1 MMPAL
6 LGDRYRLGERIARGG
21 MGSVYRAVDGNLGR
35 EVAVKVLRRELA
47 DDPTFLERFR
57 REARAAA
64 ALSHPGVAGVYDYG
78 ELGGSAFIVMEL
90 VEGETLAE
98 RIAAGGPLPW
108 PEAFA
113 IGEQVARALAAAHA
127 HGLVHRDVKP
137 ANVLLGRGGRAKVT
151 DFGIAKAASSA
162 TLTRTGMVL
171 GSANYV
177 APEQA
182 KGEDVGPA
190 ADQYSLGC
198 VLFEAVTGRPPYG
211 GANPVAIATQHVS
224 SPVPDPRQELPDLP
238 LPAASLIR
246 QALAKHPDE
255 RFASAS
261 SMAEALTAATAPT
274 APTHDPPDAR
284 EPGVPPPR
292 PPEGE
297 PGFPLLRPPEG
308 EPGFPPLRPPEGESS
323 QLRERVRPVVHSP
336 RRPAR
341 RVGLARWP
349 VVAVGVL
356 VAIALLLL
364 AWLPR
369 GEPSGP
375 PAGQS
380 ERPPPASPT
389 TVDNGDEDN

>member
-1 MMPAL
+1 MIQAV
-6 LGDRYRLGERIARGG
+6 LGERYRLGERIARGG
-21 MGSVYRAVDGNLGR
+21 MGSVYRAVDENLGR
-35 EVAVKVLRRELA
+35 QVAVKVLRRELA

-98 RIAAGGPLPW
+98 RIAATGRLPFA
-108 PEAFA
+108 EAFA

-137 ANVLLGRGGRAKVT
+137 ANVLLGRGGAKVT
-151 DFGIAKAASSA
+151 DFGIAKAATAA

-182 KGEDVGPA
+182 QGDDVGPA
-190 ADQYSLGC
+190 ADQYSLGY
-198 VLFEAVTGRPPYG
+198 VLFEVTGRTPYA

-224 SPVPDPRQELPDLP
+224 SPVPDPRSDLPDLP
-238 LPAASLIR
+238 APAADLIR
-246 QALAKHPDE
+246 RALAKHPAD
-255 RFASAS
+255 RFPSAT
-261 SMAEALTAATAPT
+261 ALADALSTAAT
-274 APTHDPPDAR
+274 PDHGPALPGPRQGRRQPRAR
-284 EPGVPPPR
+284 PSG

-297 PGFPLLRPPEG
+297 RSPVASGVPPA
-308 EPGFPPLRPPEGESS
+308 
-323 QLRERVRPVVHSP
+323 VHSP
-336 RRPAR
+336 PPAAVPPGVHRLGRPAR
-341 RVGLARWP
+341 RAVRARWP
-349 VVAVGVL
+349 VVAVGTL
-356 VAIALLLL
+356 VVIALLLL

-369 GEPSGP
+369 GEPSDP

-380 ERPPPASPT
+380 ERPHPASPT
-389 TVDNGDEDN
+389 TVDNGDEDD